1 MPQASFPAQEMFIT
15 IIGPDAVRLDSSQRA
30 LVRWQGD
37 LVMDCIPGD
46 GVVTICGILHI
57 EHIGHVQLKGS

>member
-1 MPQASFPAQEMFIT
+1 MLKASFPAQEMFIT

-46 GVVTICGILHI
+46 GVVTICNPPNRGY
-57 EHIGHVQLKGS
+57 ST